1 MSFWFLASLAI
12 AAASDSVDGGAML
25 PTTTPPIT
33 YVINYSGD
41 YFKRPDYIDQFRDDP
56 PDLLHMGKATP
67 ILHMWGAVRMYQG
80 ENQWTGGP
88 GHTLNRDNIALIS
101 PEALAERIENIRK
114 TLARYHQI
122 GISEILPYIS
132 YHTVSGDHE
141 KRQGFWNFYDKWDTY
156 ARWAGPRPSR
166 DPFDWLVVDTQGKF
180 IGGSCGG
187 YSPDYYAP
195 LHRYRA
201 CINHPDWAE
210 WHRRL
215 IGLIAEVGYD
225 GCFVDNCH
233 PDPCYCRY
241 CRAAFREFLDQNGDL
256 CWVRRLTEGLDAASL
271 ELDSPDAPS
280 ELVQRARLLR
290 TRDHLGMLR
299 EVGRKKNP
307 DFTIFPNGNSTS
319 QCLLT
324 GAKCDRLM
332 FESTYS
338 PGIMATPETATI
350 DQNAIDVS
358 ADAAQSDRFTH
369 RYNVGNAGMWIEMEA
384 EVTAPT
390 RAEVGKPVRFDV
402 KVLSVGMSQQD
413 NDVAEEL
420 HLLLREEDSGT
431 EYRVEL
437 QPGLVLGAP
446 GPSGKGQRPP
456 ATAEATW
463 TPKKPGRYL
472 PHFGCTYTDSGHIQ
486 SYAHLARLDRGRMC
500 HTHIGTLMFAQH
512 MQARSIFLGYETRRR
527 GWENVAE
534 LGMAEMAAFSGG
546 GGFASGGTVQAKYRR
561 FFKKHRELYDGWT
574 PTAPAAVLFAR
585 WGSNPLAHVRPV
597 GQPTIHDY
605 LAGTQR
611 LFVALVDGRLPV
623 DASRLENL
631 RVIYLQAREYDM
643 TQRRLDAL
651 LEYVHQGGCLVALD
665 EQITINGH
673 PVSEVLEID
682 QGHRVR
688 EHGEGKFVLWDWSKP
703 AAPTRPLM
711 SAKGLEKNLRFVLYR
726 KDDRLALHAVNYNV
740 CLLDEEKS
748 VLDLN
753 EVEIELP
760 VPQGWSAAT
769 ATCVDPDAETF
780 QHDCEVRNGNVCLT
794 LPSIHLYKV
803 VVLERDE

>member
-1 MSFWFLASLAI
+1 MSTLFLAALAI
-12 AAASDSVDGGAML
+12 AAAADSEGAGAML
-25 PTTTPPIT
+25 PTTTPPII

-41 YFKRPDYIDQFRDDP
+41 YFKKPEYIDRFRDDP
-56 PDLLHMGKATP
+56 PDLLHVGKATP
-67 ILHMWGAVRMYQG
+67 ILHMWGPVRMYQG

-88 GHTLNRDNIALIS
+88 GHTLNWDNIALIS
-101 PEALAERIENIRK
+101 PEALARRIENIRE
-114 TLARYHQI
+114 TLERYHQI
-122 GISEILPYIS
+122 GIPEILPYIS

-166 DPFDWLVVDTQGKF
+166 DPFDWLVVDAQGKF
-180 IGGSCGG
+180 VGGSCGG

-215 IGLIAEVGYD
+215 IGMIAEVGYD

-256 CWVRRLTEGLDAASL
+256 YWVRRMTEGLDVASL
-271 ELDSPDAPS
+271 ELDSPDAPP
-280 ELVQRARLLR
+280 ELVRRARLLR

-299 EVGRKKNP
+299 EVGRKVNA

-319 QCLLT
+319 QCMLT

-338 PGIMATPETATI
+338 PGIMATPQTATI
-350 DQNAIDVS
+350 DQSAIEVS
-358 ADAAQSDRFTH
+358 AEAVQPNRFTH

-390 RAEVGKPVRFDV
+390 RAEVGKPVRFEV

-413 NDVAEEL
+413 NDVAEDL
-420 HLLLREEDSGT
+420 YLLLREADSGKET
-431 EYRVEL
+431 RVKL
-437 QPGLVLGAP
+437 QPDLVLGAP
-446 GPSGKGQRPP
+446 GPTGKGQRPP
-456 ATAEATW
+456 ATLEAPW
-463 TPKKPGRYL
+463 TPERPGRYV
-472 PHFGCTYTDSGHIQ
+472 PHFGCVYTDSGHIQ

-546 GGFASGGTVQAKYRR
+546 GGFASGGAVQAKYRR
-561 FFKKHRELYDGWT
+561 FFKKHRELYEGWT
-574 PTAPAAVLFAR
+574 PTAPAAVLFAQ

-611 LFVALVDGRLPV
+611 LFVALIDDKLPT
-623 DASRLENL
+623 DASRLEDF

-643 TQRRLDAL
+643 TQGQLNALFDYVRR
-651 LEYVHQGGCLVALD
+651 GGSIVAMD
-665 EQITINGH
+665 EQLTINGCR
-673 PVSEVLEID
+673 VSELFEIGKD
-682 QGHRVR
+682 QCVR
-688 EHGEGKFVLWDWSKP
+688 EHGEGRLHLWDWDEP
-703 AAPTRPLM
+703 FVPTRPLV

-740 CLLDEEKS
+740 CLLDEGKL
-748 VLDLN
+748 VLHLKD
-753 EVEIELP
+753 VAIELP
-760 VPQGWSAAT
+760 VPNDWTAVT

-780 QHDCEVRNGNVCLT
+780 EFGCPARDGVARLS
-794 LPSIHLYKV
+794 LPSIHLYSIIE
-803 VVLERDE
+803 LRHNR

>member
-1 MSFWFLASLAI
+1 VSTLFLAALAI
-12 AAASDSVDGGAML
+12 AAADSEGAGAML
-25 PTTTPPIT
+25 PTTTAPII

-41 YFKRPDYIDQFRDDP
+41 YFKKPDYIDRFRDDP

-67 ILHMWGAVRMYQG
+67 ILHMWGPVRMYQG

-88 GHTLNRDNIALIS
+88 GHTLNWDNIALIS
-101 PEALAERIENIRK
+101 PEALAERIENIHK
-114 TLARYHQI
+114 TLERYHQI
-122 GISEILPYIS
+122 GIPEILPYIS

-156 ARWAGPRPSR
+156 VRWAGPRPPR
-166 DPFDWLVVDTQGKF
+166 DPFDWLVVDAQGRF
-180 IGGSCGG
+180 VGGSCGG

-215 IGLIAEVGYD
+215 IGMIAEVGYD

-241 CRAAFREFLDQNGDL
+241 CKEAFRVFLDQNHDL
-256 CWVRRLTEGLDAASL
+256 YWVRRMTEGLDLASL
-271 ELDSPDAPS
+271 ELDSPDAPP
-280 ELVQRARLLR
+280 ELVRRARLLR

-299 EVGRKKNP
+299 KVGRKVNA

-324 GAKCDRLM
+324 GAQCDRLM

-338 PGIMATPETATI
+338 PGIMATPQTAAI
-350 DQNAIDVS
+350 DQSTIEVS
-358 ADAAQSDRFTH
+358 TEAVQPNRFTH
-369 RYNVGNAGMWIEMEA
+369 RYDVGNAGMWIEMEA

-390 RAEVGKPVRFDV
+390 RAEVGKPVRFEV

-413 NDVAEEL
+413 NDVAEGL
-420 HLLLREEDSGT
+420 YLLLREADSGKET
-431 EYRVEL
+431 RVQL
-437 QPGLVLGAP
+437 KPDLVLGAP
-446 GPSGKGQRPP
+446 GPAGEGQRPP
-456 ATAEATW
+456 ATLEATW
-463 TPKKPGRYL
+463 TPERPGRYV
-472 PHFGCTYTDSGHIQ
+472 PHFGCVYTDSGHIQ
-486 SYAHLARLDRGRMC
+486 SYAHSARLDRGRMC

-561 FFKKHRELYDGWT
+561 FFKKHRELYEGWT

-611 LFVALVDGRLPV
+611 LFVALVDSKLPT
-623 DASRLENL
+623 DASRLEDF
-631 RVIYLQAREYDM
+631 RMIYLQAREYDM
-643 TQRRLDAL
+643 TQGQLDAL
-651 LEYVHQGGCLVALD
+651 LGYVHRGGRLVAMD
-665 EQITINGH
+665 EQLTINGC
-673 PVSEVLEID
+673 PVSELFEIGKD
-682 QGHRVR
+682 QRVR
-688 EHGEGKFVLWDWSKP
+688 EHGEGRLVLWDWDEP
-703 AAPTRPLM
+703 LVPTRTLV
-711 SAKGLEKNLRFVLYR
+711 SVKGLEKNLRFVLYR

-740 CLLDEEKS
+740 CLLDEDKS
-748 VLDLN
+748 VLDL
-753 EVEIELP
+753 EDVDIELP
-760 VPQGWSAAT
+760 VPKDWSAPT
-769 ATCVDPDAETF
+769 ATCVGPDAEVF
-780 QHDCEVRNGNVCLT
+780 QFKCQAKNGIASFS
-794 LPSIHLYKV
+794 LPSIHLYRII
-803 VVLERDE
+803 EFRHNR

>member
-1 MSFWFLASLAI
+1 VSTLFLAALAI
-12 AAASDSVDGGAML
+12 AAADSEGAGAML
-25 PTTTPPIT
+25 PTTTAPII

-41 YFKRPDYIDQFRDDP
+41 YFKKPDYIDRFRDDP

-67 ILHMWGAVRMYQG
+67 ILHMWGPVRMYQG

-88 GHTLNRDNIALIS
+88 GHTLNWDNIALIS
-101 PEALAERIENIRK
+101 PEALAERIENIHK
-114 TLARYHQI
+114 TLERYHQI
-122 GISEILPYIS
+122 GIPEILPYIS

-156 ARWAGPRPSR
+156 VRWAGPRPPR
-166 DPFDWLVVDTQGKF
+166 DPFDWLVVDAQGRF
-180 IGGSCGG
+180 VGGSCGG

-215 IGLIAEVGYD
+215 IGMIAEVGYD

-241 CRAAFREFLDQNGDL
+241 CKEAFRVFLDQNHDL
-256 CWVRRLTEGLDAASL
+256 YWVRRMTEGLDLASL
-271 ELDSPDAPS
+271 ELDSPDAPP
-280 ELVQRARLLR
+280 ELVRRARLLR

-299 EVGRKKNP
+299 KVGRKVNA

-324 GAKCDRLM
+324 GAQCDRLM

-338 PGIMATPETATI
+338 PGIMATPQTAAI
-350 DQNAIDVS
+350 DQSTIEVS
-358 ADAAQSDRFTH
+358 TEAVQPNRFTH
-369 RYNVGNAGMWIEMEA
+369 RYDVGNAGMWIEMEA

-390 RAEVGKPVRFDV
+390 RAEVGKPVRFEV

-413 NDVAEEL
+413 NDVAEGL
-420 HLLLREEDSGT
+420 YLLLREADSGKET
-431 EYRVEL
+431 RVQL
-437 QPGLVLGAP
+437 KPDLVLGAP
-446 GPSGKGQRPP
+446 GPAGEGQRPP
-456 ATAEATW
+456 ATLEATW
-463 TPKKPGRYL
+463 TPERPGRYV
-472 PHFGCTYTDSGHIQ
+472 PHFGCVYTDSGHIQ
-486 SYAHLARLDRGRMC
+486 SYAHSARLDRGRMC

-561 FFKKHRELYDGWT
+561 FFKKHRELYEGWT

-585 WGSNPLAHVRPV
+585 WGSNPLTHVRPV
-597 GQPTIHDY
+597 GQPTIHDF

-611 LFVALVDGRLPV
+611 LFVVLVDSKLPT
-623 DASRLENL
+623 DASRLDDFQ
-631 RVIYLQAREYDM
+631 VIYLQARQYDM
-643 TQRRLDAL
+643 TQGQLDAL
-651 LEYVHQGGCLVALD
+651 LDYVHRGGCLVALD
-665 EQITINGH
+665 EQITINGY
-673 PVSEVLEID
+673 PVSELFEFDKD
-682 QGHRVR
+682 QPVR
-688 EHGEGKFVLWDWSKP
+688 EHGEGRFHLWDWDEP
-703 AAPTRPLM
+703 FVPTRRLV
-711 SAKGLEKNLRFVLYR
+711 SAKDLEKNLRFVLYR
-726 KDDRLALHAVNYNV
+726 KDQRLALHAVNYNV
-740 CLLDEEKS
+740 CLLDQDKS
-748 VLDLN
+748 VLDLKD
-753 EVEIELP
+753 VDIELP
-760 VPQGWSAAT
+760 VPKDWSALT
-769 ATCVDPDAETF
+769 ATCVDPDAEVYEF
-780 QHDCEVRNGNVCLT
+780 DCQAKDGIASFS
-794 LPSIHLYKV
+794 LPSAHLYTV
-803 VVLERDE
+803 VVLAKNE